1 MNRLPLLALS
11 LITVAVTQAADWAFI
26 GGPNGNRISTEK
38 ISQKWPEVGPKQ
50 LWKVPSDS
58 GFSSFVVGDGGVF
71 TLEMREIDGAKQ
83 EVCVARNA
91 DTGKELW
98 SKPLGI
104 AKYDG
109 GGDSGTADNKGG
121 DGPRSTPT
129 YDHGKV
135 FVTSAKL
142 VVSAFDAR
150 TGNPLWQHD
159 LMKEFAG
166 RNIQWQNAA
175 APLIDGNLVLVAGGG
190 AGQSL
195 LAFDKDTGAVAW
207 KAFDE
212 TMTQATPTPATI
224 LGQHQVIFFLK
235 SGLLAVEPKTGAEL
249 WRYTFPFRVSTA
261 ASPVVADDIVYCS
274 AGYGVGAGACKVTK
288 EGDKFTAAEI
298 YRKPGDKPLAN
309 HWSTPV
315 LKDGNL
321 YGLFQFKEYGS
332 GPLKCVDVKTGEVK
346 WEKAGFGPGQVILV
360 GSNVLVLSDA
370 GELVLVKASAD
381 SYQEVARAKVLEGK
395 CWTTPVISNGRIY
408 ARSTTEAVCLD
419 VSPKSASR

>member
-1 MNRLPLLALS
+1 MNRLPLLTLS
-11 LITVAVTQAADWAFI
+11 LITATLAQAADWAFI
-26 GGPNGNRISTEK
+26 GGPKGDRISTEK
-38 ISQKWPEVGPKQ
+38 ISQKWPEAGPKQ

-58 GFSSFVVGDGGVF
+58 GFSSFVAGGNGVF
-71 TLEMREIDGAKQ
+71 TLELRDTDGAKQ
-83 EVCVARNA
+83 EVCVARDA

-98 SKPLGI
+98 TKTLGI

-109 GGDSGTADNKGG
+109 GGDSGTDSNKGG

-129 YDHGKV
+129 YDQGKV
-135 FVTSAKL
+135 YVTSAKL
-142 VVSAFDAR
+142 VVTAFDAK
-150 TGNPLWQHD
+150 TGTVAWQHD
-159 LMKEFAG
+159 LLKEFAG

-175 APLIDGNLVLVAGGG
+175 APVVEGNLVLVAGGG

-195 LAFDKDTGAVAW
+195 LAFDKGTGEVAW

-212 TMTQATPTPATI
+212 TMTQSTPTPATI
-224 LGQHQVIFFLK
+224 LGQRQIIFFLK
-235 SGLLAVEPKTGAEL
+235 SGLLAVEPQTGKEL
-249 WRYTFPFRVSTA
+249 WRYAVPFRVSTA
-261 ASPVVADDIVYCS
+261 SSPVVAGDIVYCS

-332 GPLKCVDVKTGEVK
+332 GPLKCVDVATGEVK

-360 GSNVLVLSDA
+360 GNNVLVLSDT
-370 GELVLVKASAD
+370 GELILVKAAAD
-381 SYQEVARAKVLEGK
+381 SYQEIARAKVLDGK
-395 CWTTPVISNGRIY
+395 CWTTPIVSNGRIY
-408 ARSTTEAVCLD
+408 ARSTKEAVCLD
-419 VSPKSASR
+419 VSSKSAAR